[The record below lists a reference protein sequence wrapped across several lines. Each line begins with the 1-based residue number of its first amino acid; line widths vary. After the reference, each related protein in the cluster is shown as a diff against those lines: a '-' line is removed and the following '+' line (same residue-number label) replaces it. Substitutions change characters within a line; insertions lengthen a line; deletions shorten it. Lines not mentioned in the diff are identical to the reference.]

1 MFRTRHENIRRHSL
15 VVLVA
20 LLCLSRGANAQ
31 KAPKKAADMELPLS
45 AEQTAQATGL
55 LPLFNNLRELMLQP
69 SGTNSLELLLRRQQ
83 VMLEVVSVSMQVD
96 ATTGEIDGEIAETR
110 ELENYLGTRRDS
122 QVERVNLVSLAIG
135 GVAGTA
141 SSALGLTVHDSAA
154 AVTGIV
160 AGSTTAILS
169 LVGLRL
175 AHGQKQELQTESNM
189 LSELFDRPRDSGN
202 VYSPAIATFMN
213 SAAVNDE
220 DGLTRQERLIRE
232 WVEVGRI
239 PDPESEAG
247 QEKITRLTSLTGEN
261 IKQSIADLDDR
272 QAMLYDFRA
281 RLTHMKQDLSILL
294 RSIPME
300 MPTPANTGAAP
311 VK

>member
-1 MFRTRHENIRRHSL
+1 MFRTRHQNIRRHSL

-20 LLCLSRGANAQ
+20 MLCLSRGANAQ
-31 KAPKKAADMELPLS
+31 KAADMELPLS

-141 SSALGLTVHDSAA
+141 SSALGLTVHD
-154 AVTGIV
+154 
-160 AGSTTAILS
+160 
-169 LVGLRL
+169 
-175 AHGQKQELQTESNM
+175 
-189 LSELFDRPRDSGN
+189 
-202 VYSPAIATFMN
+202 
-213 SAAVNDE
+213 
-220 DGLTRQERLIRE
+220 
-232 WVEVGRI
+232 
-239 PDPESEAG
+239 
-247 QEKITRLTSLTGEN
+247 
-261 IKQSIADLDDR
+261 
-272 QAMLYDFRA
+272 
-281 RLTHMKQDLSILL
+281 
-294 RSIPME
+294 
-300 MPTPANTGAAP
+300 
-311 VK
+311 